1 MIGYVLCECLIYDVQ
16 SLKEKRSVV
25 KSIISRL
32 KQRFNLSVA
41 EIDYHDI
48 WQRTAF
54 GIAVVA
60 ISQTRAEQELQKAI
74 KLIDADERI
83 EITKT
88 IYEWL

>member
-1 MIGYVLCECLIYDVQ
+1 MIGYVRCECLIYDVQ

-41 EIDYHDI
+41 ELDYHDI

-54 GIAVVA
+54 GIVVVA